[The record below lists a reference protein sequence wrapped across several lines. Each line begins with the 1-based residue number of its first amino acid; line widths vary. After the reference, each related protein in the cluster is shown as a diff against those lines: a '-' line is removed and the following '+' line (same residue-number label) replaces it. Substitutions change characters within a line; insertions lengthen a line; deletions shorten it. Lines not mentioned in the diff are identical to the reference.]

1 MNQEKKYCGVDVSS
15 DVLDL
20 CYQDGSG
27 DKHHL
32 QVSNNKKGFQQLLKS
47 CGKDLH
53 YVMEST
59 GVYHMQFMFYLHENG
74 CVYSVVNAL
83 QIRRYIQMHLERN
96 KSDKKDAKRIC
107 EYGIERHPQP
117 SEMPDSAYFEC
128 RTINNAIQD
137 FTKEITRISNQIHAL
152 KRSGVAAQEVIKC
165 YEKMVKKMRQ
175 EKEKLEVHLSEKL
188 KVWQPELLSQVSSVK
203 GIGRRAAAE
212 LIIYTKSFKGMEN
225 YKQLISY
232 SGLSPVEYSSGSSI
246 RGRTKICK
254 QGGKQIRHILY
265 MCALNAKQT
274 NRACRELFDRLVAG
288 VKNKK
293 SAVIAV
299 CNKLLKQVFGCV
311 KNGTMYQDDYA
322 KNIA

>member
-165 YEKMVKKMRQ
+165 YENMVKKMRQ

-188 KVWQPELLSQVSSVK
+188 KAWPPKLLAQVSSVK

-288 VKNKK
+288 GKNKK

-311 KNGTMYQDDYA
+311 KNGKMYQGDYA
-322 KNIA
+322 NKIA

>member
-188 KVWQPELLSQVSSVK
+188 KAWQPELLSQVSSVK

-288 VKNKK
+288 GKNKK

>member
-188 KVWQPELLSQVSSVK
+188 KAWQPELLAQVSSVK

-288 VKNKK
+288 GKNKK

>member
-32 QVSNNKKGFQQLLKS
+32 QVFNNKKGFQQLLKS

-128 RTINNAIQD
+128 RAINNAIQD

-188 KVWQPELLSQVSSVK
+188 KAWQPELLAQVSSVK

-274 NRACRELFDRLVAG
+274 NRACRELFDRLVASG
-288 VKNKK
+288 KNKK

-311 KNGTMYQDDYA
+311 KNGKMYQDDYA
-322 KNIA
+322 KKIA

>member
-1 MNQEKKYCGVDVSS
+1 M
-15 DVLDL
+15 
-20 CYQDGSG
+20 
-27 DKHHL
+27 
-32 QVSNNKKGFQQLLKS
+32 LKS

-188 KVWQPELLSQVSSVK
+188 KAWQPELLAQVSSVK

-288 VKNKK
+288 GKNKK

>member
-128 RTINNAIQD
+128 RAINNAIQD

-288 VKNKK
+288 GKNKK

>member
-1 MNQEKKYCGVDVSS
+1 
-15 DVLDL
+15 
-20 CYQDGSG
+20 
-27 DKHHL
+27 
-32 QVSNNKKGFQQLLKS
+32 
-47 CGKDLH
+47 
-53 YVMEST
+53 MEST

-188 KVWQPELLSQVSSVK
+188 KAWQPELLAQVSSVK

-288 VKNKK
+288 GKNKK

>member
-165 YEKMVKKMRQ
+165 YENMVKKMRQ

-288 VKNKK
+288 GKNKK

>member
-1 MNQEKKYCGVDVSS
+1 
-15 DVLDL
+15 
-20 CYQDGSG
+20 
-27 DKHHL
+27 
-32 QVSNNKKGFQQLLKS
+32 
-47 CGKDLH
+47 
-53 YVMEST
+53 MEST

-288 VKNKK
+288 GKNKK

>member
-175 EKEKLEVHLSEKL
+175 EKEKLEFHLSEKL
-188 KVWQPELLSQVSSVK
+188 KAWQPELLAQVSSVK

-288 VKNKK
+288 GKNKK